1 MGLSSWLPERRRKQ
15 PTPIIDDKAAEV
27 MTSHQIGMIARE
39 AALSQTALQTEQ
51 YFDALVEIN
60 DLKAALDS
68 LENKMQAELLK
79 QGMQIDALL
88 RFCGNKVEKNPVEFH
103 TEPER
108 VEVQRRK
115 A

>member
-1 MGLSSWLPERRRKQ
+1 MSWFGDRRRKQ
-15 PTPIIDDKAAEV
+15 QPWESAF
-27 MTSHQIGMIARE
+27 R
-39 AALSQTALQTEQ
+39 
-51 YFDALVEIN
+51 
-60 DLKAALDS
+60 S

-115 A
+115 SA